1 MTGAHR
7 RIHSDRNLHVHRN
20 LRNGN
25 GHQHIQID
33 EKSTIVRSNQTNGNH
48 PARSTVTLVPPD
60 ASPVLRDKSR
70 LSRPACPG
78 RRRTRGHK
86 SLGDLQDLILYKVRD
101 VTNKKQ
107 MTRKSDGKE
116 YRVRRE
122 YVFWEP
128 FSVVPDK
135 CLDCGD
141 NQIIVKWTKS
151 GSADKQGAHRLY

>member
-1 MTGAHR
+1 MVVTGAHR

-33 EKSTIVRSNQTNGNH
+33 EKSTIVRSNQSNGNH
-48 PARSTVTLVPPD
+48 QAKSTVTLLPPD

-70 LSRPACPG
+70 LSGPACPG
-78 RRRTRGHK
+78 KRRTRGHK

-122 YVFWEP
+122 YVF
-128 FSVVPDK
+128 
-135 CLDCGD
+135 
-141 NQIIVKWTKS
+141 
-151 GSADKQGAHRLY
+151 

>member
-1 MTGAHR
+1 MVTGAHR
-7 RIHSDRNLHVHRN
+7 RIHSDRNLHLHRN

-25 GHQHIQID
+25 GHRHIHKD

-48 PARSTVTLVPPD
+48 PAKSTVTLVPPD

-70 LSRPACPG
+70 LSRPVCPG

-101 VTNKKQ
+101 TGTNKKQ

-122 YVFWEP
+122 YVF
-128 FSVVPDK
+128 
-135 CLDCGD
+135 
-141 NQIIVKWTKS
+141 
-151 GSADKQGAHRLY
+151 